1 MKEKSSVTLELYD
14 VGSLGLAKN
23 MELLSQTM
31 NTKISTDIYGIP
43 KKYVDLV
50 GKYWDGNSYRDAI
63 GKFVEWLIMKIDMY
77 EYPY

>member
-1 MKEKSSVTLELYD
+1 
-14 VGSLGLAKN
+14 
-23 MELLSQTM
+23 M

-43 KKYVDLV
+43 EKYVDLV
-50 GKYWDGNSYRDAI
+50 GKYWDENSYRDAI